1 MVHVFAVQAL
11 YDTLLEE
18 NLARLIEPFSR
29 VEIAHVAE
37 LIKLPVRTVEDK
49 LSLVR
54 RGVATAPLKR
64 TLPDAQLLLARRH
77 YRQSMPEASRCLLA
91 SACVRTLV

>member
-1 MVHVFAVQAL
+1 MGNAHGDGPVTQAL

-54 RGVATAPLKR
+54 TRL
-64 TLPDAQLLLARRH
+64 
-77 YRQSMPEASRCLLA
+77 
-91 SACVRTLV
+91 